1 MNYCCKRFADHAD
14 LKTVDRYSSG
24 KFVFDEIF
32 EEWSISRLF
41 RSEQDVMQ
49 DIKFCPF
56 CGNKLEK
63 PNP

>member
-1 MNYCCKRFADHAD
+1 MIYCCKKFAEHAN

-32 EEWSISRLF
+32 EEWSIRKPFSG
-41 RSEQDVMQ
+41 EQDVMK

-56 CGNKLEK
+56 CGKKLEK
-63 PNP
+63 PNL